1 MNESELKA
9 LISLLDDEDLAVFE
23 HVNAKLLS
31 LGEEIVPVLE
41 EEWERNL
48 SPLVQ
53 ERIENILHQM
63 QFATLQLKL
72 SDWLDHN
79 QDDLLEGMWLI
90 ATYQYPDL
98 EIEKLR
104 EQIDNLFY
112 EAWRKAQDLDIEEPR
127 EYVELLNELLFAK
140 YRFASNTKNFH
151 SPSNSMINI
160 VLEQKKGN
168 PISLSVIYLLLAQR
182 LRVPIFGVN
191 LPKLFVLSFKT
202 DIDTFYINTNNKG
215 VIFGKEDVTNFL
227 DSLKL
232 PLKPEYYEPCSHLDI
247 IVRVLRNLEY
257 AYVKLGEED
266 CVADIRTLLTI
277 ALSYKSK

>member
-1 MNESELKA
+1 MKCQVKVLNGVLFQTLKFSA
-9 LISLLDDEDLAVFE
+9 
-23 HVNAKLLS
+23 
-31 LGEEIVPVLE
+31 
-41 EEWERNL
+41 
-48 SPLVQ
+48 
-53 ERIENILHQM
+53 
-63 QFATLQLKL
+63 
-72 SDWLDHN
+72 
-79 QDDLLEGMWLI
+79 
-90 ATYQYPDL
+90 
-98 EIEKLR
+98 
-104 EQIDNLFY
+104 
-112 EAWRKAQDLDIEEPR
+112 
-127 EYVELLNELLFAK
+127 
-140 YRFASNTKNFH
+140 NTKNFH
-151 SPSNSMINI
+151 SPANSMINI